1 MAKKEKNVI
10 ERKFMNIKTKF
21 KSGDFDIVEMDGLTC
36 DLISHL
42 AQLTLNGV
50 TEVEGVLI
58 DLYKDR
64 TWWIVENIGLLPE
77 YRGPKDE
84 EEEGEIVDDYYSNDD
99 EIEVEIDD
107 SKFYR

>member
-21 KSGDFDIVEMDGLTC
+21 KEGDYDIVEMDGLTS
-36 DLISHL
+36 DLIAHL
-42 AQLTLNGV
+42 SQLTLNGV
-50 TEVEGVLI
+50 TDVEGIPI

-84 EEEGEIVDDYYSNDD
+84 DEEGEIVDDYYSDD
-99 EIEVEIDD
+99 DDVEVEIDD
-107 SKFYR
+107 SKFYQ